1 MNLRIRPH
9 FDEDFVGYDGNAV
22 TITHRAVI
30 GALSLALVGGG
41 LACSSSSKTADA
53 GLNWFTTCG
62 APVCQDEPDGAA
74 ATDGGAAADGGV
86 AACVTEK
93 AGDSCATAGA
103 TCDPG
108 LGCDVLLRCADKDP
122 KVQAGGCPI
131 SRRAAKRDIAYLDAE
146 AKARLVE
153 ELRRLR
159 LAQYRYR
166 DAPDKQRLGFIID
179 DVPNGS
185 AVDGPRDQIDLYSYL
200 SMAVAALQQEMARG
214 DAQERELAALRRRLD
229 AMTTAPKRAVRG
241 QGRQLP

>member
-1 MNLRIRPH
+1 MKRFSRHPGS
-9 FDEDFVGYDGNAV
+9 EDRDAAV
-22 TITHRAVI
+22 TTTNRAVR
-30 GALSLALVGGG
+30 GALLLALAGGG
-41 LACSSSSKTADA
+41 LACSSSSTADA
-53 GLNWFTTCG
+53 GLHWFTTCG
-62 APVCQDEPDGAA
+62 APVCRDEPDGAVEN
-74 ATDGGAAADGGV
+74 DGGAVADGGV
-86 AACVTEK
+86 AACATEK

-103 TCDPG
+103 ACDPG

-166 DAPDKQRLGFIID
+166 DAPDRQRLGFIID

-214 DAQERELAALRRRLD
+214 DTQEREIAALRRRLD
-229 AMTTAPKRAVRG
+229 ALTTARRRAVGG
-241 QGRQLP
+241 QGRQAP